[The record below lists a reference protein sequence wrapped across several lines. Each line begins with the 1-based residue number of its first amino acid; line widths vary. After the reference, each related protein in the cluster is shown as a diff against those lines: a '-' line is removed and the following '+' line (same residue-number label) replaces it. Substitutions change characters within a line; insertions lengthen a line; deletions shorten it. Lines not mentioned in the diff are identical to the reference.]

1 MEELILGVVATSS
14 AGSSRSCV
22 SGCSWNAAMDGP
34 MAWTTSSSVG
44 PAAQVG
50 YWVFGPEGWIG
61 TVVKV

>member
-1 MEELILGVVATSS
+1 
-14 AGSSRSCV
+14 
-22 SGCSWNAAMDGP
+22 MDGP